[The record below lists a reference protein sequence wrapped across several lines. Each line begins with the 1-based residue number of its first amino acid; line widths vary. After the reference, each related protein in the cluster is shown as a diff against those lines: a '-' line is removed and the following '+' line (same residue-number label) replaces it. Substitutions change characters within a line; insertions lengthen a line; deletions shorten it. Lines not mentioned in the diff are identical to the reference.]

1 MSFFFIMFDNIDIKF
16 DNIRAFHKRKQ
27 TFIEFT
33 EFPEISEPDKSLLEF
48 FRN

>member
-1 MSFFFIMFDNIDIKF
+1 MSFFFILFDNIEIKF
-16 DNIRAFHKRKQ
+16 DSIGVFYKRKR

-33 EFPEISEPDKSLLEF
+33 EFPEISDPDKSLLEF